1 MRLPQRRQCKLQL
14 LQREQ
19 PMEEGTHG
27 KQLVMRLPQEEQLV
41 MRLPQERQPVV
52 RLPQGEQQM
61 AELLLRRQY
70 EVQLLQ
76 GEVGEGE
83 GTHLLL
89 NLHLSLSQ
97 QETS

>member
-1 MRLPQRRQCKLQL
+1 MQL

-19 PMEEGTHG
+19 LMEEGTQG
-27 KQLVMRLPQEEQLV
+27 EQLG
-41 MRLPQERQPVV
+41 MRLPQERQLVV

-61 AELLLRRQY
+61 AGLLLRRQY

-83 GTHLLL
+83 GTRLLL
-89 NLHLSLSQ
+89 SLDHPPSCNRLT
-97 QETS
+97 EIPAHPPGGTSIPHPR